1 MIPRLTSPPRTRS
14 PPGAG
19 WVRMAFAEASVTGG
33 DKAVLI
39 CDFAFQSRSI
49 RPRVISLPG
58 VAPAAGSR
66 VGGPP
71 LAGLPGLTPVAAS
84 GGLHRVG
91 VLVLGTGHPDISQAS
106 STSQADGGP
115 RVPTRLVITQSGRR
129 GRGHRGGASQGRWQ
143 AGSRGGPRGLL
154 AKACCLGVQAAL
166 GATGESVNVAWP
178 QTGWRG
184 CLAHGGWNP
193 SLWVGADF
201 GPAACLPSLVLW
213 PNKVAPQGPCEGAA
227 AHRPR

>member
-129 GRGHRGGASQGRWQ
+129 GRGHRGGGFPGEVAGRQQGRAKGTSGQ
-143 AGSRGGPRGLL
+143 SLLPGGAGGAWGYRGKRERGVATDRLERL
-154 AKACCLGVQAAL
+154 PGTGRLEPEPLG
-166 GATGESVNVAWP
+166 
-178 QTGWRG
+178 G
-184 CLAHGGWNP
+184 C
-193 SLWVGADF
+193 
-201 GPAACLPSLVLW
+201 
-213 PNKVAPQGPCEGAA
+213 
-227 AHRPR
+227 

>member
-1 MIPRLTSPPRTRS
+1 M
-14 PPGAG
+14 
-19 WVRMAFAEASVTGG
+19 TGG

-58 VAPAAGSR
+58 VALAAGGR

-91 VLVLGTGHPDISQAS
+91 VLVLGPGDPDISQAS

-129 GRGHRGGASQGRWQ
+129 GRGHRGGGFPGEVAGRQQGR
-143 AGSRGGPRGLL
+143 
-154 AKACCLGVQAAL
+154 AKGTSGRSLRLGVQAAL

-213 PNKVAPQGPCEGAA
+213 PNKVAPQGPVRVQRHTVRAN
-227 AHRPR
+227 

>member
-1 MIPRLTSPPRTRS
+1 M
-14 PPGAG
+14 
-19 WVRMAFAEASVTGG
+19 TGG

-58 VAPAAGSR
+58 VALAAGGR

-91 VLVLGTGHPDISQAS
+91 VLVLGPGDPDISQAS

-129 GRGHRGGASQGRWQ
+129 GRGHRGGGLP
-143 AGSRGGPRGLL
+143 RGGGR
-154 AKACCLGVQAAL
+154 QAAGEGQGDFWPKPAPGGTGGAWGYRGKCERGVATDRLERLPGTWRLEPEPL
-166 GATGESVNVAWP
+166 G
-178 QTGWRG
+178 G
-184 CLAHGGWNP
+184 C
-193 SLWVGADF
+193 
-201 GPAACLPSLVLW
+201 
-213 PNKVAPQGPCEGAA
+213 
-227 AHRPR
+227 